1 MKSEFAIVIPVY
13 NEEKLL
19 KKIIYKCKNLG
30 DLIIV
35 NDGSTDRSSKII
47 NKFKIKTILHKKN
60 LGYDA
65 SILSGFLFAKKKSYK
80 YLIFIDADGELPIK
94 TIKSIKRLLSNG
106 KDIVSGVRNKKNRSL
121 EILFSAVSYIFWGI
135 RDPMCGMKGFN
146 LKKISKIKDK
156 FTSKTFATEI
166 LFKLL
171 KIQNSIA
178 QIPIK
183 VKKRRDKSKV
193 GNSYKVQILILKS
206 IVKSIQIKLF

>member
-13 NEEKLL
+13 NEEKSL

-94 TIKSIKRLLSNG
+94 TIKSIKKLLANG
-106 KDIVSGVRNKKNRSL
+106 KDIVTGVRNKKNRSL

-146 LKKISKIKDK
+146 LNKISNVKDN

-171 KIQNSIA
+171 KIQNSIK

-183 VKKRRDKSKV
+183 VKKRSDKSKV
-193 GNSYKVQILILKS
+193 GNNYKVQILILKS
-206 IVKSIQIKLF
+206 IFKSIQIKLF